1 MNTYT
6 YDSEVSTI
14 RRIVVIASLVI
25 QTIVVGFLVYLIY
38 KLIEDKNGI
47 YYLLL
52 ICGRIAC
59 TIDSY
64 LIVFGKKIFSWKPIH
79 YVLQIIGSITGII
92 LFASICYMFI
102 LIIWVNRSI
111 NLGLVIGVLLEELT
125 YFTCNVL
132 SYEMIGDDEGLRY
145 SLVPQ
150 TNHPIYYPASFKYT
164 PYYPALEMKYLQT
177 PFQMNIMPNMSP
189 PNMTPL
195 FQYNESVP
203 KFN

>member
-6 YDSEVSTI
+6 YNSGASTV

-25 QTIVVGFLVYLIY
+25 QTVVVPFLIYLIY

-47 YYLLL
+47 YFSLL

-59 TIDSY
+59 TIDTY
-64 LIVFGKKIFSWKPIH
+64 LIVFAKKIFNWKPIH

-92 LFASICYMFI
+92 LFASIVYMFI
-102 LIIWVNRSI
+102 LIIWVNRAI
-111 NLGLVIGVLLEELT
+111 NLGLVIGVLFEELT
-125 YFTCNVL
+125 YFICNVL
-132 SYEMIGDDEGLRY
+132 SYEMIDDEELGY
-145 SLVPQ
+145 GLVPQ
-150 TNHPIYYPASFKYT
+150 TNYPIYYPGNFKYP
-164 PYYPALEMKYLQT
+164 PYYPALEMKYSQT
-177 PFQMNIMPNMSP
+177 PFQTNIMPNMSP
-189 PNMTPL
+189 PTMTPL